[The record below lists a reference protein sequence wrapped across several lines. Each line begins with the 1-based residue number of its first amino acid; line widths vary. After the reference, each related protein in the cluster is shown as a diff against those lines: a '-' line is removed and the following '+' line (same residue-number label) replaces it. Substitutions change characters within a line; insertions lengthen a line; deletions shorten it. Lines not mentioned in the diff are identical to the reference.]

1 MSFMTDRFQEG
12 MGGPVRSEPIG
23 LRFDKP
29 WQQESWD
36 RVLATIGSGW
46 FLAGF
51 YQLFSEP
58 LIELSCCIDSWA
70 FLLPPS
76 EDVGRQVIGRNA
88 MGALLLAHTPLPAE
102 PGRWRVSLLDPFE
115 VRHARQDAW
124 DLSYVIAQGLPA
136 RALPG
141 FTDPSLYLEYLDA
154 GNPMLEG
161 DQALL
166 PKVPAG
172 LGGAWSLDNFQV
184 ESMSEYY
191 EETGAIY
198 AKTFPSG
205 AE

>member
-1 MSFMTDRFQEG
+1 MAVSLDYQPQRDHTLTAQ
-12 MGGPVRSEPIG
+12 P
-23 LRFDKP
+23 LRRNHALVHT
-29 WQQESWD
+29 Q
-36 RVLATIGSGW
+36 RV
-46 FLAGF
+46 
-51 YQLFSEP
+51 
-58 LIELSCCIDSWA
+58 
-70 FLLPPS
+70 
-76 EDVGRQVIGRNA
+76 
-88 MGALLLAHTPLPAE
+88 GALLP
-102 PGRWRVSLLDPFE
+102 SL
-115 VRHARQDAW
+115 
-124 DLSYVIAQGLPA
+124 G
-136 RALPG
+136 G
-141 FTDPSLYLEYLDA
+141 FFGDRFGLYLEYLDA